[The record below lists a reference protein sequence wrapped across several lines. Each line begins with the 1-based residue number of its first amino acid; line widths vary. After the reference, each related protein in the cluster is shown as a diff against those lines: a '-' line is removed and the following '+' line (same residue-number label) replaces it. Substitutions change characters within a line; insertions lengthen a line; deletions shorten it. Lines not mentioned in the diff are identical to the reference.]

1 MCDLERDFLLNFGGH
16 KTRRKGSRAKGES
29 PMDSRTSSTTRV
41 LHRYGTTRRTLSK
54 FFLHHCIGLK
64 SSPLSLPILAQQH
77 KSIEASASKLPANE
91 AAKKQFARTLPQL
104 CDYSLTEKIRRVHSP
119 QRGEK
124 RAAQTSTLPPTQ
136 RHIIFLAHDVTR
148 NFLKKQPDAVC
159 ELRVIVYN

>member
-1 MCDLERDFLLNFGGH
+1 M
-16 KTRRKGSRAKGES
+16 
-29 PMDSRTSSTTRV
+29 
-41 LHRYGTTRRTLSK
+41 
-54 FFLHHCIGLK
+54 
-64 SSPLSLPILAQQH
+64 
-77 KSIEASASKLPANE
+77 PANE

-148 NFLKKQPDAVC
+148 NFLNKQPDAVC
-159 ELRVIVYN
+159 ELRVIVYNSTRGLTSLSRMVVFMIYFLSSSMGGDRAGRFFYFFEQKRERGTNHAD